1 MQTSEAVKAAM
12 LIAHEYVSPTAW
24 GQLKHDVHVA
34 QQTDRIRKCVAGVGF
49 VQMRDGGVLMSMQ
62 AVMTHAESVPAA
74 GVALEMAAR
83 LAMGGNDALCGEYL
97 RKSIEASIE
106 SIADLNA
113 TALDNGEAVPMD
125 FVLGGVAK

>member
-1 MQTSEAVKAAM
+1 MQASEAVKAAM

-24 GQLKHDVHVA
+24 GQLKHDVHIA

-49 VQMRDGGVLMSMQ
+49 VQMRDGGVAIPMA
-62 AVMTHAESVPAA
+62 AVIAHADSVPAA
-74 GVALEMAAR
+74 NTALEMAAR
-83 LAMGGNDALCGEYL
+83 LALNGISDLSSEYL
-97 RKSIEASIE
+97 RKSIEASIA

-125 FVLGGVAK
+125 FVLGGAPA